1 MKGRVIFYGR
11 AFYTLYIL
19 LCTCNYFFI
28 KKKKMV
34 QKSFL
39 VFQRSRQRHKNISE
53 KLCQLYYIKY
63 YPSMIE
69 LINMSTT
76 LHIHIYV
83 LYMSHIIIEEF
94 LGSVGCKE
102 QAHEIPVT
110 SLLPV
115 WRHSFSFPSPQTVL
129 KDLASHLAQWT
140 L

>member
-1 MKGRVIFYGR
+1 
-11 AFYTLYIL
+11 
-19 LCTCNYFFI
+19 
-28 KKKKMV
+28 
-34 QKSFL
+34 
-39 VFQRSRQRHKNISE
+39 
-53 KLCQLYYIKY
+53 
-63 YPSMIE
+63 MIE